1 MPWTQQIEKALNA
14 FAAFMWG
21 PPLVVL
27 LVGGGLFFMVY
38 SRARPYRFF
47 PHAVGVLRGRY
58 NDPTDEGDISHFQ
71 ALSTALSGTL
81 GMGNVAGVAVAIGL
95 GGPGAV
101 FWMWL
106 TAIVGVATK
115 FFTATLA
122 VMYRGP
128 DSRGHV
134 QGGPMYVI
142 REGLGPRWRP
152 LAYLFAL
159 AALIGT
165 TPIFQINQLVQIL
178 QDTVAEPMGWASHD
192 SHFVFDLVTGL
203 ILAAVVLAVILG
215 RVQRVGRVTSI
226 LVPTMVVAY
235 LLVTFRVLV
244 GHAERIPGA
253 LALIVTDAFTG
264 TAAAGGAVGS
274 VIIMG
279 VRRGAFSN
287 EAGIGTESMAHGA
300 ARTDEPVREGLVA
313 MIGPV
318 IDTLVVCTCTALT
331 ILVTDVWRTGEEDGV
346 IMTLNAFRTALPG
359 VGEGLLAA
367 MVVMLGLST
376 VFSFWYYGAKC
387 LGFLIGAQHQHHY
400 IWVYCVLV
408 VMGSVMSLDM
418 VVGFVDGMY
427 ALMAIPTMISALAL
441 APRVMRAAHDYR
453 DRFLC

>member
-1 MPWTQQIEKALNA
+1 MEPWAKQVEQALNA
-14 FAAFMWG
+14 FAGFMWG

-27 LVGGGLFFMVY
+27 LVGGGLFFVVY
-38 SRARPYRFF
+38 SGARPYRFF
-47 PHAVGVLRGRY
+47 PHALAVLRGRY
-58 NDPTDEGDISHFQ
+58 NDPDDAGDISHFQ

-106 TAIVGVATK
+106 TAVVGVATK

-122 VMYRGP
+122 VMYRGN
-128 DSRGHV
+128 DSLGRL

-142 REGLGPRWRP
+142 QEGLGPRWRP

-159 AALIGT
+159 AALVGT

-178 QDTVAEPMGWASHD
+178 QDTLAEPMGWASDD
-192 SHFVFDLVTGL
+192 SHFIFDLVTGL
-203 ILAAVVLAVILG
+203 VLAAVVLVVILG
-215 RVQRVGRVTSI
+215 RVQRVGRVTSV

-235 LLVTFRVLV
+235 LLVTFWVL
-244 GHAERIPGA
+244 GIHAEQVPDA
-253 LALIVTDAFTG
+253 LALIVRDAFSG
-264 TAAAGGAVGS
+264 TSVAGGAVGS

-313 MIGPV
+313 MVGPV
-318 IDTLVVCTCTALT
+318 IDTLLVCTCTALT
-331 ILVTDVWRTGEEDGV
+331 ILVTDAWRTGEEDGV
-346 IMTLNAFRTALPG
+346 IMTLNAFRTALPQA
-359 VGEGLLAA
+359 GEGLLAA

-387 LGFLIGAQHQHHY
+387 LGFLIGAEHQHHY

-408 VMGSVMSLDM
+408 VLGSVMSLDM

-427 ALMAIPTMISALAL
+427 AMMAIPTMISALVL
-441 APRVMRAAHDYR
+441 APRVMRAADAYFR
-453 DRFLC
+453 RY

>member
-47 PHAVGVLRGRY
+47 PHAVAVLRGRY
-58 NDPTDEGDISHFQ
+58 NDPRDEGDISHFQ

-106 TAIVGVATK
+106 TAVVGVATK

-128 DSRGHV
+128 DSRGHL

-165 TPIFQINQLVQIL
+165 TPVFQINQLVEIL
-178 QDTVAEPMGWASHD
+178 QDTLAEPMGWASED
-192 SHFVFDLVTGL
+192 SHFAFDLITGL
-203 ILAAVVLAVILG
+203 ILAGVVLTVILG
-215 RVQRVGRVTSI
+215 RVQRVGRVTAI

-235 LLVTFRVLV
+235 LLVTFGVLID
-244 GHAERIPGA
+244 HAERIPGA

-264 TAAAGGAVGS
+264 TAAAGGALGS
-274 VIIMG
+274 VIVMG

-300 ARTDEPVREGLVA
+300 ARTNEPVREGLVA

-318 IDTLVVCTCTALT
+318 IDTLLVCTCTALT
-331 ILVTDVWRTGEEDGV
+331 ILVTDVWRSGEEDGV
-346 IMTLNAFRTALPG
+346 IMTLNAFRAALPEA
-359 VGEGLLAA
+359 GEGLLAA

-387 LGFLIGAQHQHHY
+387 LGFLIGAEHQHHY

-408 VMGSVMSLDM
+408 VLGAVMSLDM

-427 ALMAIPTMISALAL
+427 ALMALPTMISALVL
-441 APRVMRAAHDYR
+441 APRVMRASHDYR
-453 DRFLC
+453 DRFLR